1 MLLKNKKSSVILLPI
16 IAGSLFLNPLS
27 EEKPMPQMVQKPL
40 LIIKSM
46 DSKGE
51 VENEI
56 IAKEFSIRSGDILI
70 LPGFGH
76 VSVTLSKK
84 GAIFKIS
91 SSKEKLFLLHELF
104 GLNQKIL
111 LPNDSRIFFPI
122 SIDSQ
127 KFISI
132 ELKTTSEK
140 TLLIVN
146 YPKSLFLEKAPNSN
160 PNLDFES
167 KFDNYTEI

>member
-91 SSKEKLFLLHELF
+91 S
-104 GLNQKIL
+104 
-111 LPNDSRIFFPI
+111 
-122 SIDSQ
+122 
-127 KFISI
+127 
-132 ELKTTSEK
+132 
-140 TLLIVN
+140 
-146 YPKSLFLEKAPNSN
+146 
-160 PNLDFES
+160 
-167 KFDNYTEI
+167 